1 MDEKK
6 KEKIVKFFRQMLQV
20 YDFELIID
28 INKDLE
34 NVFRLN
40 DIQNGNLNG
49 IEQEEFYIL
58 SDIIERLDTYHQDI
72 VYTPLENKQ
81 SNNEKIAKDDWDLVA
96 KRYLENE
103 TVVRVLNEIDTKKYV
118 DLISK
123 KEKFHIQDIIK
134 ILDEDEQFCKN
145 VCQKYID
152 TMSKEMLLEIDNKI
166 LHIFIEDKYINLK
179 EEGKI
184 NNQNYKEYL
193 DEDFDV
199 YEYDSYQEL
208 YNSVI
213 KAEIAYDLNDLAL
226 FDENGNWDFYI
237 TFEELKKVGYGF
249 MVKDQFPLIENYA
262 VPEDKIFEFFD
273 YFSLEQLEDFEQ
285 SLNQYF
291 NEGSIVFNEDSYDG
305 LESKENAN
313 FNRDILRLACGLT
326 TYEDFIED
334 YTEHS
339 ISYYDLSLSKVIE
352 YFKENEI
359 KDLMEYGS
367 DGDEGLYHLSS
378 MYKEIM
384 DKLGIKYSNV
394 YTEDVSDGKYLT
406 TIILENDSSIQV
418 DTSAWNGIKT
428 VAENMESIYE
438 SYENLKEKIK
448 PNEVK
453 NEKEFE
459 YDFN

>member
-249 MVKDQFPLIENYA
+249 MIKDQFPLIENYA

-378 MYKEIM
+378 MYQEIM

>member
-81 SNNEKIAKDDWDLVA
+81 SNNEKIAKDDWNLVA

-166 LHIFIEDKYINLK
+166 LHIFIEDEYINLK

-367 DGDEGLYHLSS
+367 DGDEGVYHLSS
-378 MYKEIM
+378 MYQEIM

-406 TIILENDSSIQV
+406 TIIFENDSSIQV

>member
-226 FDENGNWDFYI
+226 VDENGNWDFYI

-378 MYKEIM
+378 MYQEIM

>member
-359 KDLMEYGS
+359 KDFMEYGS

-378 MYKEIM
+378 MYQEIM

>member
-81 SNNEKIAKDDWDLVA
+81 SNNEKIAKDDWNLVA

-166 LHIFIEDKYINLK
+166 LHIFIEDEYINLK

-378 MYKEIM
+378 MYQEIM

-406 TIILENDSSIQV
+406 TIIFENDSSIQV

-453 NEKEFE
+453 NEKKFE

>member
-81 SNNEKIAKDDWDLVA
+81 SNNEKIAKDDWNLVA

-166 LHIFIEDKYINLK
+166 LHIFIEDEYINLK

-226 FDENGNWDFYI
+226 FDENCNWDFYI

-378 MYKEIM
+378 MYQEIM

-406 TIILENDSSIQV
+406 TIIFENDSSIQV

>member
-81 SNNEKIAKDDWDLVA
+81 SNNEKIAKDDWNLVA

-166 LHIFIEDKYINLK
+166 LHIFIEDEYINLK

-305 LESKENAN
+305 LEFKENAN

-378 MYKEIM
+378 MYQEIM

-406 TIILENDSSIQV
+406 TIIFENDSSIQV

>member
-103 TVVRVLNEIDTKKYV
+103 TVVRVLNEIDTKKYD

-378 MYKEIM
+378 MYQEIM

>member
-81 SNNEKIAKDDWDLVA
+81 SNNEKIAKDDWNLVA

-166 LHIFIEDKYINLK
+166 LHIFIEDEYINLK

-249 MVKDQFPLIENYA
+249 IVKDQFPLIENYA

-378 MYKEIM
+378 MYQEIM

-406 TIILENDSSIQV
+406 TIIFENDSSIQV

>member
-81 SNNEKIAKDDWDLVA
+81 SNNEKITKDDWDLVA

-378 MYKEIM
+378 MYQEIM

>member
-81 SNNEKIAKDDWDLVA
+81 SNNEKIAKDDWNLVA

-166 LHIFIEDKYINLK
+166 LHIFIEDEYINLK

-378 MYKEIM
+378 MYQEIM

-406 TIILENDSSIQV
+406 TIIFENDSSIEV
-418 DTSAWNGIKT
+418 DTSAWNGIKV
-428 VAENMESIYE
+428 VAGNMESIYE
-438 SYENLKEKIK
+438 TYENLKEKSK
-448 PNEVK
+448 QNEVK
-453 NEKEFE
+453 NENEFE

>member
-81 SNNEKIAKDDWDLVA
+81 SNNEKIAKDDWNLVA

-123 KEKFHIQDIIK
+123 KEKIHIQDIIK

-166 LHIFIEDKYINLK
+166 LHIFIEDEYINLK

-378 MYKEIM
+378 MYQEIM

-406 TIILENDSSIQV
+406 TIIFENDSSIQV

>member
-1 MDEKK
+1 M
-6 KEKIVKFFRQMLQV
+6 
-20 YDFELIID
+20 
-28 INKDLE
+28 
-34 NVFRLN
+34 
-40 DIQNGNLNG
+40 
-49 IEQEEFYIL
+49 
-58 SDIIERLDTYHQDI
+58 
-72 VYTPLENKQ
+72 
-81 SNNEKIAKDDWDLVA
+81 A

-103 TVVRVLNEIDTKKYV
+103 TVVRVLNEIYTKKYV

-134 ILDEDEQFCKN
+134 ILNEDEQFCKN

-166 LHIFIEDKYINLK
+166 LHIFIEDEYINLK

-378 MYKEIM
+378 MYQEIM
-384 DKLGIKYSNV
+384 DKLGIKYSKV

-406 TIILENDSSIQV
+406 TIIFENDSSIQV

>member
-81 SNNEKIAKDDWDLVA
+81 SNNEKIAKDDWNLVA

-166 LHIFIEDKYINLK
+166 LHIFIEDEYINLK

-262 VPEDKIFEFFD
+262 VPEYKIFEFFD

-378 MYKEIM
+378 MYQEIM

-406 TIILENDSSIQV
+406 TIIFENDSSIQV

>member
-81 SNNEKIAKDDWDLVA
+81 SNNEKIAKDDWNLVA

-166 LHIFIEDKYINLK
+166 LHIFIEDEYINLK

-378 MYKEIM
+378 MYQEIM

-406 TIILENDSSIQV
+406 TIIFENASSIQV

>member
-81 SNNEKIAKDDWDLVA
+81 SNNEKIAKDDWNLVA

-226 FDENGNWDFYI
+226 FDENGNWDLYI

-378 MYKEIM
+378 MYQEIM

-406 TIILENDSSIQV
+406 TIIFENDSSIQV

>member
-6 KEKIVKFFRQMLQV
+6 KEKIVTFFRQMLQV

-81 SNNEKIAKDDWDLVA
+81 SNNEKIAKDDWNLVA

-166 LHIFIEDKYINLK
+166 LHIFIEDEYINLK

-184 NNQNYKEYL
+184 NNQN
-193 DEDFDV
+193 
-199 YEYDSYQEL
+199 
-208 YNSVI
+208 I
-213 KAEIAYDLNDLAL
+213 KMADLLVQRITVEKDK
-226 FDENGNWDFYI
+226 DGN
-237 TFEELKKVGYGF
+237 EEK
-249 MVKDQFPLIENYA
+249 
-262 VPEDKIFEFFD
+262 
-273 YFSLEQLEDFEQ
+273 
-285 SLNQYF
+285 
-291 NEGSIVFNEDSYDG
+291 
-305 LESKENAN
+305 
-313 FNRDILRLACGLT
+313 
-326 TYEDFIED
+326 
-334 YTEHS
+334 
-339 ISYYDLSLSKVIE
+339 
-352 YFKENEI
+352 
-359 KDLMEYGS
+359 
-367 DGDEGLYHLSS
+367 
-378 MYKEIM
+378 
-384 DKLGIKYSNV
+384 
-394 YTEDVSDGKYLT
+394 
-406 TIILENDSSIQV
+406 
-418 DTSAWNGIKT
+418 
-428 VAENMESIYE
+428 
-438 SYENLKEKIK
+438 
-448 PNEVK
+448 
-453 NEKEFE
+453 
-459 YDFN
+459 

>member
-81 SNNEKIAKDDWDLVA
+81 SNNEKIAKDDWNLVA

-166 LHIFIEDKYINLK
+166 LHIFIEDEYINLK

-199 YEYDSYQEL
+199 YEYDLYQEL

-378 MYKEIM
+378 MYQEIM

-406 TIILENDSSIQV
+406 TIIFENDSSIQV

>member
-81 SNNEKIAKDDWDLVA
+81 SNNEKIAKDDWDLVS

-378 MYKEIM
+378 MYQEIM

>member
-1 MDEKK
+1 
-6 KEKIVKFFRQMLQV
+6 MLQV

-81 SNNEKIAKDDWDLVA
+81 SNNEKIAKDDWNLVA

-134 ILDEDEQFCKN
+134 ILNEDEQFCKN

-166 LHIFIEDKYINLK
+166 LHIFIEDEYINLK

-367 DGDEGLYHLSS
+367 DGDEGLYL
-378 MYKEIM
+378 
-384 DKLGIKYSNV
+384 LCIK
-394 YTEDVSDGKYLT
+394 K
-406 TIILENDSSIQV
+406 
-418 DTSAWNGIKT
+418 
-428 VAENMESIYE
+428 
-438 SYENLKEKIK
+438 
-448 PNEVK
+448 
-453 NEKEFE
+453 
-459 YDFN
+459 

>member
-81 SNNEKIAKDDWDLVA
+81 SNNEKIAKDDWNLVA

-134 ILDEDEQFCKN
+134 ILNEDEQFCKN

-166 LHIFIEDKYINLK
+166 LHIFIEDEYINLK

-285 SLNQYF
+285 SLNKYF

-378 MYKEIM
+378 MYQEIM

-406 TIILENDSSIQV
+406 TIIFENDSSIQV

>member
-81 SNNEKIAKDDWDLVA
+81 SNNEKIAKDDWNLVA

-378 MYKEIM
+378 MYQEIM

>member
-1 MDEKK
+1 
-6 KEKIVKFFRQMLQV
+6 MLQV

-378 MYKEIM
+378 MYQEIM

-406 TIILENDSSIQV
+406 TIIFENDSSIQV

>member
-166 LHIFIEDKYINLK
+166 LHIFIEDEYINLK

-378 MYKEIM
+378 MYQEIM

-406 TIILENDSSIQV
+406 TIIFENDSSIQV

>member
-81 SNNEKIAKDDWDLVA
+81 SNNEKIAKDDWNLVA

-166 LHIFIEDKYINLK
+166 LHIFIEDEYINLK

-184 NNQNYKEYL
+184 NNQNDKEYL

-378 MYKEIM
+378 MYQEIM

-406 TIILENDSSIQV
+406 TIIFENDSSIQV

>member
-1 MDEKK
+1 M
-6 KEKIVKFFRQMLQV
+6 
-20 YDFELIID
+20 
-28 INKDLE
+28 
-34 NVFRLN
+34 
-40 DIQNGNLNG
+40 
-49 IEQEEFYIL
+49 
-58 SDIIERLDTYHQDI
+58 
-72 VYTPLENKQ
+72 
-81 SNNEKIAKDDWDLVA
+81 
-96 KRYLENE
+96 
-103 TVVRVLNEIDTKKYV
+103 
-118 DLISK
+118 
-123 KEKFHIQDIIK
+123 
-134 ILDEDEQFCKN
+134 
-145 VCQKYID
+145 
-152 TMSKEMLLEIDNKI
+152 
-166 LHIFIEDKYINLK
+166 K

-326 TYEDFIED
+326 T
-334 YTEHS
+334 
-339 ISYYDLSLSKVIE
+339 
-352 YFKENEI
+352 
-359 KDLMEYGS
+359 
-367 DGDEGLYHLSS
+367 
-378 MYKEIM
+378 
-384 DKLGIKYSNV
+384 
-394 YTEDVSDGKYLT
+394 
-406 TIILENDSSIQV
+406 IIFENDSSIQV

>member
-1 MDEKK
+1 MK
-6 KEKIVKFFRQMLQV
+6 KIVKFFRQMLQV

-81 SNNEKIAKDDWDLVA
+81 SNNEKIAKDDWNLVA

-166 LHIFIEDKYINLK
+166 LHIFIEDEYINLK

-378 MYKEIM
+378 MYQEIM

-406 TIILENDSSIQV
+406 TIIFENDSSIQV

>member
-1 MDEKK
+1 MDEIK
-6 KEKIVKFFRQMLQV
+6 KEKIVQFFRQMLEV
-20 YDFELIID
+20 YEFELVID

-49 IEQEEFYIL
+49 IEQEEFYTL
-58 SDIIERLDTYHQDI
+58 ADIISRLDTYHQDI

-81 SNNEKIAKDDWDLVA
+81 SSNEKLAKNDWDLVA
-96 KRYLENE
+96 KRYLESD
-103 TVVRVLNEIDTKKYV
+103 TVAKVLDEIDTKKYV

-123 KEKFHIQDIIK
+123 KEKFEIQDIIK
-134 ILDEDEQFCKN
+134 ILDEDEQFCKS
-145 VCQKYID
+145 VCEKYVD

-166 LHIFIEDKYINLK
+166 LHIFIEDEYINLK

-193 DEDFDV
+193 DEDFNV
-199 YEYDSYQEL
+199 YGYDSYQEL

-213 KAEIAYDLNDLAL
+213 KDEIAYDLNDLAL

-237 TFEELKKVGYGF
+237 TFEELKKVGYCF
-249 MVKDQFPLIENYA
+249 MVKDQFPLIEKYA

-273 YFSLEQLEDFEQ
+273 YFSLEQLEDFEE
-285 SLNQYF
+285 SLNKYF
-291 NEGSIVFNEDSYDG
+291 NEESIIYHQDSYEEF
-305 LESKENAN
+305 ESKENES

-326 TYEDFIED
+326 TYEDFLED
-334 YTEHS
+334 YKEQS
-339 ISYYDLSLSKVIE
+339 PNYYDLSLSKVVE

-378 MYKEIM
+378 MYQEIM

-394 YTEDVSDGKYLT
+394 YTEDISDGKYLT
-406 TIILENDSSIQV
+406 TITFENYSSIEV
-418 DTSAWNGIKT
+418 DTSAWNGIKVVT
-428 VAENMESIYE
+428 ENIESIYE
-438 SYENLKEKIK
+438 TYENLKEKSK
-448 PNEVK
+448 QNEVK
-453 NEKEFE
+453 NENEFE

>member
-81 SNNEKIAKDDWDLVA
+81 SNNEKIAKDDWNLVA

-166 LHIFIEDKYINLK
+166 LHIFIEDEYINLK

-359 KDLMEYGS
+359 KDLMKYGS

-378 MYKEIM
+378 MYQEIM

-406 TIILENDSSIQV
+406 TIIFENDSSIQV

>member
-81 SNNEKIAKDDWDLVA
+81 SNNEKIAKDDWNLVA

-166 LHIFIEDKYINLK
+166 LHIFIEDEYINLK

-262 VPEDKIFEFFD
+262 VPEDKIFKFFD

-378 MYKEIM
+378 MYQEIM

-406 TIILENDSSIQV
+406 TIIFENDSSIQV

>member
-81 SNNEKIAKDDWDLVA
+81 SNNEKIAKDDWNLVA

-166 LHIFIEDKYINLK
+166 LHIFIEDEYINLK

-249 MVKDQFPLIENYA
+249 MVKDQFPLIENYV

-378 MYKEIM
+378 MYQEIM

-406 TIILENDSSIQV
+406 TIIFENDSSIQV

>member
-81 SNNEKIAKDDWDLVA
+81 SNNEKIAKDDWNLVA

-166 LHIFIEDKYINLK
+166 LHIFIEDEYINLK

-378 MYKEIM
+378 MYQEIM

-406 TIILENDSSIQV
+406 TIIFENDSSIQV

-438 SYENLKEKIK
+438 SYESLKEKIK